1 MIKRQILQV
10 LLDAQLVYNEA
21 FTDVVTTEFENSQE
35 VSFVLWIRENHLESG
50 FCFFF
55 EWFGS
60 IPPQVIL
67 NELEKDSEP
76 TSPIVRWWYTPAFYH
91 HTIES
96 KREFAFLPRLNNL
109 NRTIARL
116 QAELNPTNNINDEN

>member
-1 MIKRQILQV
+1 MIKQEILKA
-10 LLDAQLVYNEA
+10 LLDAKLIYEEA
-21 FTDVVTTEFENSQE
+21 FTYVVREEFKNSPE
-35 VSFVLWIRENHLESG
+35 VSFVLWIREKHMESG

-55 EWFGS
+55 EWFSS

-67 NELEKDSEP
+67 NELEVDSEP
-76 TSPIVRWWYTPAFYH
+76 TSFVARWWYTPAFYH
-91 HTIES
+91 HTIEN

-116 QAELNPTNNINDEN
+116 QAELNSTNKINNEN